1 MPPSSSKSPLAPF
14 LGREGFLILDGGLA
28 TELEARG
35 ADLRDPLWS
44 ARALVEQPDLIRAVH
59 LDYLR
64 AGADVITTASYQAS
78 HRGLAARGLT
88 AAEADRVLQRS
99 VDLAIEARAEWL
111 ETEGRDRPVP
121 LIAASIGPYGAYLHD
136 GSEYRG
142 NYGLSAAELS
152 AFHRDRVA
160 VLAASGADLLAFE
173 TIPCRIEAEVLVEL
187 AEEAGVRA
195 AWLAFSCR
203 DDERIADGDRFADAL
218 TGLRGAPSLTSVG
231 LNCTAPRFVSSL
243 LDEARGTTDLPLVV
257 YPNSGETYEAGTGTW
272 WGEPSTGIVER
283 VGEWHRLGARLIGGC
298 CRTTP
303 RTIEGVAAALRSH
316 LANRA
321 DGAGLVGDG

>member
-1 MPPSSSKSPLAPF
+1 MPPSSSTSRLAPF
-14 LGREGFLILDGGLA
+14 LRREGFLVLDGGLA

-44 ARALVEQPDLIRAVH
+44 ARVLVEQPDLIRAVH

-88 AAEADRVLQRS
+88 PAEADRLLQRS

-111 ETEGRDRPVP
+111 LEARGRDRPGP

-142 NYGLSAAELS
+142 NYGLSAAELT

-173 TIPCRIEAEVLVEL
+173 TIPCRLEAEVLTEL
-187 AEEAGVRA
+187 ADEAGGPA

-203 DDERIADGDRFADAL
+203 DGDRIADGDRFADAL
-218 TGLRGAPSLTSVG
+218 AGLRGAMSLTAVG
-231 LNCTAPRFVSSL
+231 VNCTAPQFVTSL
-243 LDEARGTTDLPLVV
+243 LDEAGAATDLPLVV
-257 YPNSGETYEAGTGTW
+257 YPNSGEAYDAGTGRWSGAT
-272 WGEPSTGIVER
+272 PAGIVER
-283 VGEWHRLGARLIGGC
+283 VGEWHRLGARLFGGC

-303 RTIEGVAAALRSH
+303 RTIEALAAALRD
-316 LANRA
+316 LPT
-321 DGAGLVGDG
+321 